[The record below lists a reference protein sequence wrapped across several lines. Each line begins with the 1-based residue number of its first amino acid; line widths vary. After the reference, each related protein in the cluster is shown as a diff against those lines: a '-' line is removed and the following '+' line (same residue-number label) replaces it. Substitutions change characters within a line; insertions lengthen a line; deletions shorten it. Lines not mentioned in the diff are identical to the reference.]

1 MKTKAEEACERAV
14 VKAAMDRKN
23 HDGTWSHA
31 GPRVEVLDILCDRLL
46 AARERAKTKKA
57 KGSP

>member
-1 MKTKAEEACERAV
+1 MKTKAEKACERAV

-46 AARERAKTKKA
+46 AIIAKAKKKA
-57 KGSP
+57 RGET